1 MKNSILP
8 IAIFVATLIGSLQL
22 PAQEFRRLDKSPMD
36 MATFPISYKISDK
49 IVKVIYS
56 RPQLKGR
63 ELVKLAPPEK
73 VWRTGANEAVEIT
86 FYIDVVFG
94 GKALKAGTYSL
105 FTIPSIDGDW
115 TVIINRARNVWGSYY
130 YNQDLDVIRVSGKTT
145 KTEEN
150 IEAFSMMFDENMTLK
165 MGWGKTVISV
175 SIKKTYK
182 TMLYAIFCCMKHL
195 FQNKVAFQ
203 HSNIFNQVVI

>member
-1 MKNSILP
+1 MKNTVLT
-8 IAIFVATLIGSLQL
+8 IAVFVTTLISSLQL
-22 PAQEFRRLDKSPMD
+22 TAQEFKSLDKSPMD
-36 MATFPISYKISDK
+36 MAAFPRSYKISDK

-63 ELVKLAPPEK
+63 DLLKLAPPEK

-86 FYIDVVFG
+86 FYKDVIFG

-105 FTIPSIDGDW
+105 FTIPSLEGDW

-130 YNQDLDVIRVSGKTT
+130 YKQDQDVVRVSGKYT

-150 IEAFSMMFDENMTLK
+150 IEAFSMMFDKDMTLK
-165 MGWGKTVISV
+165 MGWGNTIISV
-175 SIKKTYK
+175 SIK
-182 TMLYAIFCCMKHL
+182 
-195 FQNKVAFQ
+195 
-203 HSNIFNQVVI
+203 